1 MEGQYLDIACNA
13 NISEYIDDTVT
24 IILNW
29 SRNNTVLSNGTD
41 FTISPLTSDLYQY
54 TSTLRIHS
62 LSYKQD
68 NGAVYKC
75 TVSITTD
82 TPHVTGSNGENNI
95 TLTVAS
101 KYSVDTDTDTDTRHS
116 QLKPHIVHQLV
127 SLFLQIS
134 MPVMLILLWQHQL
147 LLQ

>member
-1 MEGQYLDIACNA
+1 MTLSPDYSSQLVEGQYLDIACNA

-54 TSTLRIHS
+54 TSMLHIHS
-62 LSYKQD
+62 LSYEQD

-82 TPHVTGSNGENNI
+82 TPHVTGSNSENNI
-95 TLTVAS
+95 TLAVAG
-101 KYSVDTDTDTDTRHS
+101 KYSVDIDTNTDIDTAMIHT
-116 QLKPHIVHQLV
+116 
-127 SLFLQIS
+127 
-134 MPVMLILLWQHQL
+134 
-147 LLQ
+147 